1 MMKIHFVVCLALSVC
16 LANMAG
22 AASSSESTLADSST
36 AISHASEQ
44 RVKVRIAIGSKMM
57 TAELDDNPTAR
68 DFLSLLPLTVT
79 LRDYSRAEKVSD
91 ALPRRLSE
99 AGAPEIAAGET
110 GDIAYYAPWGNI
122 AFYRGQGPDAS
133 GVIRIGKI
141 LSGSEALHQSG
152 QISMTLSRA
161 E

>member
-1 MMKIHFVVCLALSVC
+1 MLKIQFVFCLALSVC

-22 AASSSESTLADSST
+22 AAGSSESTSADSSA
-36 AISHASEQ
+36 AISHAEQ
-44 RVKVRIAIGSKMM
+44 RVKIRIAIGSKAM
-57 TAELDDNPTAR
+57 TAELDDNSTAR
-68 DFLSLLPLTVT
+68 DFLSFLPLTVT

-99 AGAPEIAAGET
+99 AGAHASAAGEA

-122 AFYRGQGPDAS
+122 AFYRGQGPDAP

-141 LSGSEALHQSG
+141 LSGSEVLYQSG
-152 QISMTLSRA
+152 QISATISRA